1 MSSLATPP
9 APGRPPRLP
18 RPFIR
23 SLRTLF
29 DILEE
34 TGGGAVHLSD
44 IESRWGRGGPG
55 LGPPG
60 DPLPPG
66 VLPALRHVAGPSGG
80 YLTFPR
86 LVAGLR
92 MALLRNPGPEPA
104 ETGHSSGQECASG
117 EQPREGEPR
126 GVTRSRSINSLSPAG
141 HPRSPRV
148 PEPRR
153 HTITHGID
161 YEALQRRRTLER
173 ERDALLQGLHLAER
187 MRTWYRRHLLAA
199 QRRQEREGAE
209 PDYLPE
215 SCPSHS
221 CHLLAQVEEVNLG
234 LQNLLASPG
243 KTDPR
248 PDFLADSPGPRLW
261 PQGQTEERQRRAVTV
276 LKEQNQ
282 LLIQE
287 VAEKSDRIARLEREK
302 AALRQQLRESH
313 GPRLPRHKE
322 ATFL

>member
-161 YEALQRRRTLER
+161 YEA
-173 ERDALLQGLHLAER
+173 
-187 MRTWYRRHLLAA
+187 
-199 QRRQEREGAE
+199 
-209 PDYLPE
+209 DYLPE